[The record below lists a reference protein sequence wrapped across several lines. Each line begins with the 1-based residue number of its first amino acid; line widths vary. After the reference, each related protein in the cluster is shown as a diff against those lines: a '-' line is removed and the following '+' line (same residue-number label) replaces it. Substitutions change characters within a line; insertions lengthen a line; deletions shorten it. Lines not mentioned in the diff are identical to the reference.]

1 MCGKNSLPKAHQV
14 ACVRFK
20 LKVRVHIVDRSKL
33 HGDIQSNLSMAQG
46 LLSDAEEMTV
56 TAEGEEPNWSE
67 VKSLVGMGNDFADSA
82 LDDIMKL
89 QGE

>member
-1 MCGKNSLPKAHQV
+1 M
-14 ACVRFK
+14 
-20 LKVRVHIVDRSKL
+20 DRGKL

-56 TAEGEEPNWSE
+56 TAEGEEPNWSD
-67 VKSLVGMGNDFADSA
+67 VKLLVGMGNDLVDSA

-89 QGE
+89 QGK